1 MPAGRRGAG
10 FTFFRSRCCRPG
22 RHRPLHGRARALRAG
37 GETTH
42 SSFSTLG
49 LRAASPPGSI
59 ASGTFTARGTVG
71 WRHAF
76 GNTRPSSAFAFAS
89 GGSPFSVVGVPI
101 ARDSAVLE
109 VGVDAAVTKNLS
121 LGLSYSGQIGGSI
134 SDHALYGNLLW
145 KF

>member
-42 SSFSTLG
+42 IGFSTLG

-71 WRHAF
+71 MAACVRQRAAVA
-76 GNTRPSSAFAFAS
+76 GVRVRERRTSCQVS
-89 GGSPFSVVGVPI
+89 GVPI

-109 VGVDAAVTKNLS
+109 AGIDANVTKRLT
-121 LGLSYSGQIGGSI
+121 LGLTLQRPV
-134 SDHALYGNLLW
+134 
-145 KF
+145 